1 MAKFVL
7 LAPTGQVGFELS
19 RALVPIGDVV
29 AIGRQNI
36 DFSNLETLSA
46 MIKIISPDVIVN
58 AAAYTMVDKAETDQE
73 QAFLINE
80 QLPLALAKIANEKNA
95 LLVHYSTDYVY
106 PGDGDSPWVESD
118 KTAPLS
124 VYGQSKLAGDCAI
137 IEHCKKYLIFR
148 TSWVYA
154 SRGNNFMKTMVKLAQ
169 SRDMLNVV
177 NDQFGAP
184 TPARLIAQVSAL
196 AIQKMLQKSDDMDK
210 LSGVYHLAPAGFT
223 NWYGFADEIF
233 ALARKANIELMLKA
247 ENFKGISTEEY
258 PTPAKR
264 PKNSRLDIT
273 KLETTFGLVM
283 PSWQSQLHLTFAEW
297 LEYQK

>member
-19 RALVPIGDVV
+19 RALAPMGDVV

-36 DFSNLETLSA
+36 DFSNLDTLSA
-46 MIKIISPDVIVN
+46 MIKTISPDVIVN

-80 QLPLALAKIANEKNA
+80 QLPLVLAKIANEQNA

-137 IEHCKKYLIFR
+137 IAHCKKYLIFR

-177 NDQFGAP
+177 NDQFGTP

-210 LSGVYHLAPAGFT
+210 LSGVYHLAPTGFT

-264 PKNSRLDIT
+264 PKNSRLDVT

-283 PSWQSQLHLTFAEW
+283 PSWQSQLQLTFAEW

>member
-19 RALVPIGDVV
+19 RALATMGDVV

-46 MIKIISPDVIVN
+46 MIKTISPDVIVN

-80 QLPLALAKIANEKNA
+80 QLPLVLAKIANEKNA

-154 SRGNNFMKTMVKLAQ
+154 SRGNNFMKTMMKLAQ

-233 ALARKANIELMLKA
+233 ALVRKANIELMLKA

-264 PKNSRLDIT
+264 PKNSRLDVT
-273 KLETTFGLVM
+273 KLETTFGLMM

>member
-19 RALVPIGDVV
+19 RALAPMGDVV

-46 MIKIISPDVIVN
+46 MIKTISPDVIVN

-80 QLPLALAKIANEKNA
+80 QLPLVLAKIANEKNA

-154 SRGNNFMKTMVKLAQ
+154 SRGNNFMKTMMKLAQ

-184 TPARLIAQVSAL
+184 TPARLIAQVSVL
-196 AIQKMLQKSDDMDK
+196 AIQKMLQKNDDMDK

-247 ENFKGISTEEY
+247 ENFKGISTEKY

-264 PKNSRLDIT
+264 PKNSRLDVA

>member
-19 RALVPIGDVV
+19 RALAPMGDVV

-36 DFSNLETLSA
+36 DFSNVETLSA
-46 MIKIISPDVIVN
+46 MIKTISPDVIIN

-80 QLPLALAKIANEKNA
+80 QLPLVLAKIANEQNA

-154 SRGNNFMKTMVKLAQ
+154 SRGNNFMKTMMKLAQ

-184 TPARLIAQVSAL
+184 TPARLIAQVSVL
-196 AIQKMLQKSDDMDK
+196 AIQKMLQKNDDMDK

-283 PSWQSQLHLTFAEW
+283 PSWQSQLQLTFAEW

>member
-19 RALVPIGDVV
+19 RALAPMGDVV

-264 PKNSRLDIT
+264 PKNSRLDVA

>member
-19 RALVPIGDVV
+19 RALATMGDVV

-46 MIKIISPDVIVN
+46 MIKTISPDVIVN

-80 QLPLALAKIANEKNA
+80 QLPLVLAKIANEKNA

-247 ENFKGISTEEY
+247 ENFKGISTEKY

-283 PSWQSQLHLTFAEW
+283 PSWQSQLQLTFAEW

>member
-19 RALVPIGDVV
+19 RALAPMGDVV

-46 MIKIISPDVIVN
+46 MIKTISPDVIIN

-80 QLPLALAKIANEKNA
+80 QLPLVLAKIANEQNA

-154 SRGNNFMKTMVKLAQ
+154 SRGNNFMKTMMKLAQ

-184 TPARLIAQVSAL
+184 TPARLIAQVSVL
-196 AIQKMLQKSDDMDK
+196 AIQKMLQKNDDMDK

-264 PKNSRLDIT
+264 PKNSRLDVA

>member
-19 RALVPIGDVV
+19 RALAPMGDVV

-46 MIKIISPDVIVN
+46 MIKTISPDVIIN

-80 QLPLALAKIANEKNA
+80 QLPLVLAKIANEKNA

-184 TPARLIAQVSAL
+184 TPARLIAQVSVL
-196 AIQKMLQKSDDMDK
+196 AIQKMLQKNDDMDK

-233 ALARKANIELMLKA
+233 ALARQANIELMLKA

-264 PKNSRLDIT
+264 PKNSRLDVT

>member
-19 RALVPIGDVV
+19 RALATMGDVV

-46 MIKIISPDVIVN
+46 MIKTISPDVIVN

-80 QLPLALAKIANEKNA
+80 QLPLVLAKIANEKNA

-233 ALARKANIELMLKA
+233 ALVRKANIELMLKA

-264 PKNSRLDIT
+264 PKNSRLDVT
-273 KLETTFGLVM
+273 KLETTFGLMM

>member
-19 RALVPIGDVV
+19 RALAPMGDVV

-46 MIKIISPDVIVN
+46 MIKTISPDVIIN

-80 QLPLALAKIANEKNA
+80 QLPLVLAKIANEKNA

-154 SRGNNFMKTMVKLAQ
+154 SRGNNFMKTMMKLAQ

-184 TPARLIAQVSAL
+184 TPARLIAQVSVL
-196 AIQKMLQKSDDMDK
+196 AIQKMLQKNDDMDK

-283 PSWQSQLHLTFAEW
+283 PSWQSQLQLTFAEW

>member
-19 RALVPIGDVV
+19 RALATMGDVV

-46 MIKIISPDVIVN
+46 MIKTISPDVIVN

-80 QLPLALAKIANEKNA
+80 QLPLVLAKIANEKNA

-154 SRGNNFMKTMVKLAQ
+154 SRGNNFMKTMMKLAQ

-184 TPARLIAQVSAL
+184 TPARLIAQVSVL
-196 AIQKMLQKSDDMDK
+196 AIQKMLQKNDDMDK

-247 ENFKGISTEEY
+247 ENFKGISTEKY

-283 PSWQSQLHLTFAEW
+283 PSWQSQLQLTFAEW

>member
-19 RALVPIGDVV
+19 RALAPMGDVV

-46 MIKIISPDVIVN
+46 MIKTISPDVIIN

-80 QLPLALAKIANEKNA
+80 QLPLVLAKIANEKNA

-118 KTAPLS
+118 KTTPLS

-154 SRGNNFMKTMVKLAQ
+154 SRGNNFMKTMMKLAQ

-184 TPARLIAQVSAL
+184 TPARLIAQVSVL
-196 AIQKMLQKSDDMDK
+196 AIQKMLQKNDDMDK

-247 ENFKGISTEEY
+247 ENFKGISTEKY

-283 PSWQSQLHLTFAEW
+283 PSWQSQLQLTFAEW

>member
-19 RALVPIGDVV
+19 RALAPMGDVV

>member
-19 RALVPIGDVV
+19 RALAPMGDVV

-46 MIKIISPDVIVN
+46 MIKTISPDVIVN

-80 QLPLALAKIANEKNA
+80 QLPLVLAKIANEQNA

-154 SRGNNFMKTMVKLAQ
+154 SRGNNFMKTMMKLAQ

-184 TPARLIAQVSAL
+184 TPARLIAQVSVL
-196 AIQKMLQKSDDMDK
+196 AIQKMLQKNDDMDK

-247 ENFKGISTEEY
+247 ENFKGISTEKY

-283 PSWQSQLHLTFAEW
+283 PSWQSQLQLTFAEW

>member
-19 RALVPIGDVV
+19 RALAPMGDVV

-46 MIKIISPDVIVN
+46 MIKTISPDVIIN

-80 QLPLALAKIANEKNA
+80 QLPLVLAKIANEQNA

>member
-19 RALVPIGDVV
+19 RALAPIGDVV

-46 MIKIISPDVIVN
+46 MIKTISPDVIIN

-80 QLPLALAKIANEKNA
+80 QLPLVLAKIANEKNA

-154 SRGNNFMKTMVKLAQ
+154 SRGNNFMKTMMKLAQ

-184 TPARLIAQVSAL
+184 TPARLIAQVSVL
-196 AIQKMLQKSDDMDK
+196 AIQKMLQKNDDMDK

-283 PSWQSQLHLTFAEW
+283 PSWQSQLQLTFAEW

>member
-19 RALVPIGDVV
+19 RALAPMGDVV

-46 MIKIISPDVIVN
+46 MIKTISPDVIVN

-80 QLPLALAKIANEKNA
+80 QLPLVLAKIANEKNA

-184 TPARLIAQVSAL
+184 TPARLIAQVSVL
-196 AIQKMLQKSDDMDK
+196 AIQKMLQKNDDMDK

-264 PKNSRLDIT
+264 PKNSRLDVT

-283 PSWQSQLHLTFAEW
+283 PSWQSQLHLTFSEW